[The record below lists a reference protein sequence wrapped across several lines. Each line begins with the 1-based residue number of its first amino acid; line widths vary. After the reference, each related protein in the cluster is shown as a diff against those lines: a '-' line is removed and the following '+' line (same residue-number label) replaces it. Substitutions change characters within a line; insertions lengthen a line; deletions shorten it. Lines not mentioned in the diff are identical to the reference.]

1 MGLGQQ
7 TSVGIMSV
15 SEEIAALRAEK
26 ETIRRETDVLKA
38 KLEEAKRQLK
48 RSKSETM
55 DRPMLPRLERPQQ
68 LAPTAAPAVEVT
80 SDTSVFP
87 AASSKAVAEA
97 PTSSAGAASTSVPA
111 AAPAISGTVP
121 SAASVKGEVGR
132 RESFAGA
139 VPSNA
144 AAEAAPSTGD
154 TAAPVESAAWAARK
168 PASATGSAGDRWVAN
183 ICGES
188 GASTH
193 PFDPGT
199 VFPPEVR
206 YSTHGNISSSNSR
219 GNSRDNS
226 SSYSSNDT
234 TSNHDSWWEA
244 TYVGVLLRPFG
255 PGKGCQRD
263 ARIEVILGWDLPF
276 DRGKA

>member
-26 ETIRRETDVLKA
+26 ETIRREMDVLKA
-38 KLEEAKRQLK
+38 KLEEAKRQLT

-55 DRPMLPRLERPQQ
+55 NRPMLPRLERPQQ

-111 AAPAISGTVP
+111 AAPATGGTVP
-121 SAASVKGEVGR
+121 SAASVG
-132 RESFAGA
+132 GA
-139 VPSNA
+139 PASSAVA
-144 AAEAAPSTGD
+144 AAS
-154 TAAPVESAAWAARK
+154 VESATWAARK

-219 GNSRDNS
+219 CNS

-234 TSNHDSWWEA
+234 TSNHNSWWEA
-244 TYVGVLLRPFG
+244 TYVGALLRPFD
-255 PGKGCQRD
+255 PGKGCRRD
-263 ARIEVILGWDLPF
+263 ARIELILGLDLPF
-276 DRGKA
+276 GRGKA